1 MLASFT
7 PHLKRHLLTSC
18 MLLLLLLFPFA
29 GVGGFNTPIA
39 LGAPMLA
46 SLGHDP
52 LTSLLVVVVFN
63 TLASH
68 MGSMGMAVWFGFK
81 ILGAHKDEAP
91 RHDRRHQVLCSF
103 GQLGGGGLSI
113 IHSRHFW
120 WSCCSTRWRHT

>member
-1 MLASFT
+1 
-7 PHLKRHLLTSC
+7 
-18 MLLLLLLFPFA
+18 MLLLLLLLLCRA

-81 ILGAHKDEAP
+81 ILGKHSCE
-91 RHDRRHQVLCSF
+91 VLCSLASRF
-103 GQLGGGGLSI
+103 WQLV
-113 IHSRHFW
+113 FN
-120 WSCCSTRWRHT
+120 TVT

>member
-1 MLASFT
+1 LQEKNKIKAWCSAVCASGV
-7 PHLKRHLLTSC
+7 PYSKKYCCCCCS
-18 MLLLLLLFPFA
+18 

-81 ILGAHKDEAP
+81 ILGEQRCKQIAM
-91 RHDRRHQVLCSF
+91 
-103 GQLGGGGLSI
+103 
-113 IHSRHFW
+113 
-120 WSCCSTRWRHT
+120 

>member
-1 MLASFT
+1 MQANLGHKSADIAAAASAAGAAGAAT
-7 PHLKRHLLTSC
+7 T
-18 MLLLLLLFPFA
+18 

-81 ILGAHKDEAP
+81 ILGELGV
-91 RHDRRHQVLCSF
+91 RRTSNRGRCAAVLF
-103 GQLGGGGLSI
+103 
-113 IHSRHFW
+113 
-120 WSCCSTRWRHT
+120 

>member
-1 MLASFT
+1 M
-7 PHLKRHLLTSC
+7 
-18 MLLLLLLFPFA
+18 
-29 GVGGFNTPIA
+29 GGFNTPIA

-81 ILGAHKDEAP
+81 ILGEQRCKQIAM
-91 RHDRRHQVLCSF
+91 
-103 GQLGGGGLSI
+103 
-113 IHSRHFW
+113 
-120 WSCCSTRWRHT
+120 